1 MTKTETEQFEH
12 IQFRIPKAKLDA
24 FNALVYER
32 YGMKHGGKTKM
43 FLDLIAEHQ
52 TSQRI
57 TLLKAEIER
66 LEKQR
71 QDKHAL

>member
-12 IQFRIPKAKLDA
+12 IQFRIPKAKLDE
-24 FNALVYER
+24 FNAMVYER

-57 TLLKAEIER
+57 ALLKAEIER
-66 LEKQR
+66 LQQKRQEKQ
-71 QDKHAL
+71 AL

>member
-12 IQFRIPKAKLDA
+12 IQFRISKSKLDE
-24 FNALVYER
+24 FNAMVYER

-57 TLLKAEIER
+57 ALLKAEIER
-66 LEKQR
+66 LEQG
-71 QDKHAL
+71 KHGKHVL

>member
-1 MTKTETEQFEH
+1 MSAVHLHAFEWP
-12 IQFRIPKAKLDA
+12 FPKAKLDE
-24 FNALVYER
+24 FNTLVYER

-57 TLLKAEIER
+57 ALLKAEIER
-66 LEKQR
+66 LEHQR
-71 QDKHAL
+71 HEKHAL

>member
-12 IQFRIPKAKLDA
+12 IQFRIPKAKLDE
-24 FNALVYER
+24 FNAMVYER

-57 TLLKAEIER
+57 ALLKAEIER
-66 LEKQR
+66 LEQR
-71 QDKHAL
+71 RQEKHAL

>member
-1 MTKTETEQFEH
+1 MTKTENEQYEH
-12 IQFRIPKAKLDA
+12 LQFRIPKAKLDE
-24 FNALVYER
+24 FNSMVYER

-57 TLLKAEIER
+57 ALLKAEIER
-66 LEKQR
+66 LEQGKHG
-71 QDKHAL
+71 KHAL

>member
-1 MTKTETEQFEH
+1 MTKTAIEQYEH
-12 IQFRIPKAKLDA
+12 IQFRIPKAKLDV
-24 FNALVYER
+24 FNAMVYER

-57 TLLKAEIER
+57 ALLKAEIAR
-66 LEKQR
+66 LEQGKHG
-71 QDKHAL
+71 KHAL

>member
-1 MTKTETEQFEH
+1 MTKTVIARYEY
-12 IQFRIPKAKLDA
+12 IQFRIPKAKLDV
-24 FNALVYER
+24 FNTMVYER

-57 TLLKAEIER
+57 ALLKAEIER
-66 LEKQR
+66 LEQR
-71 QDKHAL
+71 RQEKHEL

>member
-1 MTKTETEQFEH
+1 MTKTETEHYEH
-12 IQFRIPKAKLDA
+12 VQFRIPKAKLDE
-24 FNALVYER
+24 FNAMVYER

-57 TLLKAEIER
+57 ALLKAEIER
-66 LEKQR
+66 LEQQR
-71 QDKHAL
+71 HEKHAL

>member
-12 IQFRIPKAKLDA
+12 IQFRVPKSKLDE
-24 FNALVYER
+24 FNAMVYER

-43 FLDLIAEHQ
+43 FLDLITEHQ

-57 TLLKAEIER
+57 ALLKAEIER
-66 LEKQR
+66 LEQQR
-71 QDKHAL
+71 QEKQAL